1 MLATQQEKHG
11 EITGGRKRKKICDGK
26 NSRKSSEKKDKRAI
40 EYMHT
45 RSYR

>member
-11 EITGGRKRKKICDGK
+11 EITRGRKRKKICDGK

-40 EYMHT
+40 EYMQS
-45 RSYR
+45 RNYR

>member
-11 EITGGRKRKKICDGK
+11 EITRGRKRKKICDGK
-26 NSRKSSEKKDKRAI
+26 NSRKSSEKKDKSAI
-40 EYMHT
+40 EYMQS